1 MKFYNSA
8 IGYAIAKVMIKQ
20 PLSLM
25 VDGALA
31 PIGQCAHP
39 SPKHTT
45 SYKVRYPT
53 TTIEI
58 TEDI

>member
-1 MKFYNSA
+1 
-8 IGYAIAKVMIKQ
+8 
-20 PLSLM
+20 M

-31 PIGQCAHP
+31 PIGQCAQP
-39 SPKHTT
+39 SPKNTN